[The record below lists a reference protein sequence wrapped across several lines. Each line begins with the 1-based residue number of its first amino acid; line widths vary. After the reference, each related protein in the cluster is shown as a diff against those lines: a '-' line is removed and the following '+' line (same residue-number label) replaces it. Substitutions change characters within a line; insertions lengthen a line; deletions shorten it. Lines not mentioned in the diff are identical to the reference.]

1 MQWSVGNAR
10 ESGARLK
17 RPRRGA
23 GAGRARHGKR
33 NGKWNERTVNWR
45 KIAGKWRGRAMVCR
59 KCARKWSAS
68 KPLRHEGKTATD
80 RGGAKPCPPAFVRRP
95 RSAPLH
101 GGRAQCALCIAEA
114 LWRSSVAYGAFM
126 PHPEGIF
133 KISIC
138 GEKTAQLPIRL
149 QARRFCQFSACMHL
163 KIFPDSNRIRLRRSF
178 QSYICMFFLSN
189 SRIRAALFTAYCHVF
204 FIACPVLPLFLII
217 WGFCRALFALGVAA
231 NSAVCVVE
239 QSDAACLRQGR
250 FERRVRVR
258 AQKGLARA
266 RLFACK

>member
-1 MQWSVGNAR
+1 
-10 ESGARLK
+10 
-17 RPRRGA
+17 
-23 GAGRARHGKR
+23 
-33 NGKWNERTVNWR
+33 
-45 KIAGKWRGRAMVCR
+45 
-59 KCARKWSAS
+59 
-68 KPLRHEGKTATD
+68 
-80 RGGAKPCPPAFVRRP
+80 
-95 RSAPLH
+95 
-101 GGRAQCALCIAEA
+101 
-114 LWRSSVAYGAFM
+114 M

-149 QARRFCQFSACMHL
+149 QARCFCQFSACMHP

-178 QSYICMFFLSN
+178 QSYVCMFFLSN

-217 WGFCRALFALGVAA
+217 WGFCRALSALGVAA
-231 NSAVCVVE
+231 NSTVCVVE
-239 QSDAACLRQGR
+239 QSDAALPWARSAAQDGGDAACLRQGR
-250 FERRVRVR
+250 FEGRVRVR